1 MRKILLLIMCVFTY
15 GCTENYIGRAPLP
28 QGDSLVIAH
37 RGASAYVTDHTFAA
51 YDLAI
56 QMGAEYIEIDI
67 QMTKDGKLVAMHD
80 TVVLLEDT
88 EHAVAEVTFSDLQQS
103 YTPNEPKKIELVDA
117 SYSVP
122 KLRVVDLE
130 EILATYGD
138 SINYFIE
145 IKSPTIYPDIEK
157 ELLALL
163 REHHLLNRT
172 DTINPKVI
180 IQSFNEDI
188 LRKIFAMEPSI
199 PLVKLYKFDHN
210 AYFTNNRLR
219 KLSQYASGVGVN
231 AEALTLDFIDSTQD
245 AGFHVYPYTVNDEEQ
260 MRKLITFGV
269 NGFFTDRPDVGLRIA
284 DEEILTVS
292 D

>member
-15 GCTENYIGRAPLP
+15 GCTTDHIDRAPLP
-28 QGDSLVIAH
+28 QDNSLVIAH

-67 QMTKDGKLVAMHD
+67 QMTKDGKLVALHD

-88 EHAVAEVTFSDLQQS
+88 ERAVADVTLSELKQS
-103 YTPNEPKKIELVDA
+103 YTANEPEKIQIVDA
-117 SYSVP
+117 AYSVP

-130 EILATYGD
+130 EILVNYGD

-145 IKSPTIYPDIEK
+145 IKSPSIYPDIEK

-163 REHHLLNRT
+163 QEHQLLNRN
-172 DTINPKVI
+172 DKNPKVI
-180 IQSFNEDI
+180 IQSFNQDI

-199 PLVKLYKFDHN
+199 PLVKLYKFHN
-210 AYFTNNRLR
+210 MAYFSTNTLR
-219 KLSQYASGVGVN
+219 QLSQYASGVGVN
-231 AEALTLDFIDSTQD
+231 AEALTSGFINSTKG
-245 AGFHVYPYTVNDEEQ
+245 AGLHVYPYTVNDEEQ
-260 MRKLITFGV
+260 MRKVLTLGV
-269 NGFFTDRPDVGLRIA
+269 NGFFTDKPDVGIRIA
-284 DEEILTVS
+284 DEEILTAS